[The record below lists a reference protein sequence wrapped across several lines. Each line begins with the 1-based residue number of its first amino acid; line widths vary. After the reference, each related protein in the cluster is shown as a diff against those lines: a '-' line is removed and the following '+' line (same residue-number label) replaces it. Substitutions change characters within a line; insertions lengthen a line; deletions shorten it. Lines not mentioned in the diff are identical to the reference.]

1 MTLFLFI
8 GILMLLPIGVLPGFA
23 EDPLLYD
30 TWINSY
36 FEPSR
41 LDEFVQ
47 VHAEQ
52 YTDDYFHCSQEAQ
65 RLIRE
70 EADVR
75 DRRCDFAPGSGVR
88 GQCRRDNA
96 FRGLDQHLA
105 ELDQA
110 VRTRTPWLDRESGR
124 TAAAAAQ
131 EARELEQ
138 SCAPPAC
145 DIAQRKKNE
154 LLRDI
159 KPYLQCP
166 PLAER
171 PSDVDPSFKN
181 FQLPSDSG
189 G

>member
-1 MTLFLFI
+1 MNLFLFT
-8 GILMLLPIGVLPGFA
+8 GVLTVLTISVPVLAQDF
-23 EDPLLYD
+23 LLYD
-30 TWINSY
+30 TWVHSY

-47 VHAEQ
+47 AHSAQ
-52 YTDDYFHCSQEAQ
+52 YTDDYFQCSQEAQ

-70 EADVR
+70 EAMVR

-88 GQCRRDNA
+88 GQCRKDNS
-96 FRGLDQHLA
+96 FRGLDHHLA

-110 VRTRTPWLDRESGR
+110 IRTHTPWLAVESGR
-124 TAAAAAQ
+124 AAAAAAQ
-131 EARELEQ
+131 AAKDLEQ
-138 SCAPPAC
+138 SCTPPAC
-145 DIAQRKKNE
+145 DIAKRKKNE
-154 LLRDI
+154 LLRDL

-166 PLAER
+166 PLTER

-181 FQLPSDSG
+181 FQLPSDPG